1 MERTIHIDDLLTRLG
16 LTQTQLAAKAGV
28 TTMTIWRWRK
38 NGLPKG
44 GAARAFIERLAE
56 EAAQ

>member
-1 MERTIHIDDLLTRLG
+1 MQRTIHIDDLLTRLG
-16 LTQTQLAAKAGV
+16 LTQTQLAAKVGV

-38 NGLPKG
+38 DGLPKG
-44 GAARAFIERLAE
+44 GTARALIEKLAE